1 MIHTMSGQSFLA
13 HEQGFKERIPF
24 LNEIVQ
30 GDSRLLLSQIP
41 DESIDVIIT
50 SPPYYQQRDYGGL
63 GLGNEDSLD
72 DYIEGLMNIFEQ
84 CVRCIKRTGSIFF
97 NIGDK
102 YIEGSLA
109 LAPYLFAHAALQ
121 RTGVKLINIITWVKP
136 NPEPR
141 QYRRR
146 LVSSTEPIFHFV
158 KSDDYKYFYDR
169 YMAHRDAV
177 RQRVKAGNNI
187 GKQYLE
193 LIEKSDLS
201 PEQKQEARQA
211 LMQAIAEVQRGEIA
225 SFRMKIRGI
234 HSEAY
239 GGYEGGRKSHLKNKG
254 FTIIRMY
261 DRAIK
266 RDVIECPV
274 IAFKSGNHPAVYPEF
289 LVQELLNLTTEPG
302 DVVLDPFIG
311 SGTTAVVAK
320 RMGRQYI
327 GFEIHPDYCEIAR
340 RRVSEVEVQP
350 NLLEFF
356 V

>member
-1 MIHTMSGQSFLA
+1 MP
-13 HEQGFKERIPF
+13 IPC
-24 LNEIVQ
+24 LDQIVQ
-30 GDSRLLLSQIP
+30 GDSHALLRQLP
-41 DESIDVIIT
+41 DECVDVVIT

-63 GLGNEDSLD
+63 GLGNEASLD
-72 DYIEGLMNIFEQ
+72 DYIESLLDIFEQ
-84 CVRCIKRTGSIFF
+84 CVRCVKHTGSIFF

-102 YIEGSLA
+102 YVEGSLV
-109 LAPYLFAHAALQ
+109 LAPYLFAHEALQ
-121 RTGVKLINIITWVKP
+121 RTGVKLINLITWVKP

-158 KSDDYKYFYDR
+158 KSNEYKYFYDR
-169 YMAHRDAV
+169 FLAHRDLT
-177 RQRVKAGNNI
+177 RQRVKAGNNV

-201 PEQKQEARQA
+201 PEQKQEARVA
-211 LMQAIAEVQRGEIA
+211 LQQAIAEVQRGEIA

-274 IAFKSGNHPAVYPEF
+274 IASKSVNHPAVYPEF

-302 DVVLDPFIG
+302 DVVLDPFLG
-311 SGTTAVVAK
+311 SGTTAAVAK
-320 RMGRQYI
+320 RMGRHYI
-327 GFEIHPDYCEIAR
+327 GFEINPDYCEMAC
-340 RRVSEVEVQP
+340 RRVDEVEVQP
-350 NLLEFF
+350 SLLEFF

>member
-1 MIHTMSGQSFLA
+1 MPSVFAEVNRLQDSVPFIDQIVEGDCFDLLCQLPDQS
-13 HEQGFKERIPF
+13 
-24 LNEIVQ
+24 V
-30 GDSRLLLSQIP
+30 
-41 DESIDVIIT
+41 DVVIT
-50 SPPYYQQRDYGGL
+50 SPPYYMQRDYGGV
-63 GLGNEDSLD
+63 GIGNEPTVDA
-72 DYIEGLMNIFEQ
+72 YIHNLLLIFEQ
-84 CVRCIKRTGSIFF
+84 CVRCLKNTGSLFF

-102 YIEGSLA
+102 YENGSL
-109 LAPYLFAHAALQ
+109 LLVPFLFAHEAVQ
-121 RTGVKLINIITWVKP
+121 QTGVKLINVITWVKP

-169 YMAHRDAV
+169 FATHRDLV

-187 GKQYLE
+187 GKQYLD

-201 PEQKQEARQA
+201 PEQKQEARRA
-211 LMQAIAEVQRGEIA
+211 LQEVIEEVHRGEIA

-239 GGYEGGRKSHLKNKG
+239 GGYEGGRKSHLLQKG
-254 FTIIRMY
+254 FTIIRMH

-266 RDVIECPV
+266 RDVIECP
-274 IAFKSGNHPAVYPEF
+274 IISIKSPKHPAVYPEY
-289 LVQELLNLTTEPG
+289 LVQELLNLTTEVG
-302 DVVLDPFIG
+302 DIVLDPFIG

-320 RMGRQYI
+320 RMGRRFI
-327 GFEIHPDYCEIAR
+327 GFEINREYCQLAR
-340 RRVSEVEVQP
+340 RRVEETLVQP

>member
-1 MIHTMSGQSFLA
+1 MPMGAQSA
-13 HEQGFKERIPF
+13 TQQASIPF
-24 LNEIVQ
+24 VDSIVE
-30 GDSRLLLSQIP
+30 GDCRELMRQLP
-41 DESIDVIIT
+41 DACLDAVIT
-50 SPPYYQQRDYGGL
+50 SPPYYQQRDYGVGNI
-63 GLGNEDSLD
+63 GNEPSLEA
-72 DYIEGLMNIFEQ
+72 YIQNLLQVFEQ
-84 CVRCIKRTGSIFF
+84 CVRCLKPSGSIFF

-102 YIEGSLA
+102 YENGSLQ
-109 LAPYLFAHAALQ
+109 LAPYLFANAAVQ
-121 RTGVKLINIITWVKP
+121 HTGVKLINIITWVKP

-146 LVSSTEPIFHFV
+146 LVNSTEPIFHFV
-158 KSDDYKYFYDR
+158 KSDEYRYFYER
-169 YMAHRDAV
+169 FTAHRDLV

-193 LIEKSDLS
+193 LIEQSDLS
-201 PEQKQEARQA
+201 PEQKQEARLA
-211 LMQAIAEVQRGEIA
+211 LQQAIAEVQRGEIA

-274 IAFKSGNHPAVYPEF
+274 IAVKSPNHPAVYPEY
-289 LVQELLNLTTEPG
+289 LVQELLNLTTEVG
-302 DVVLDPFIG
+302 DLVLDPFIG

-320 RMGRQYI
+320 RMGRRFI
-327 GFEIHPDYCEIAR
+327 GFEINPDYCELAR
-340 RRVSEVEVQP
+340 RRVEETAVQP
-350 NLLEFF
+350 SLVELY

>member
-1 MIHTMSGQSFLA
+1 MMQ
-13 HEQGFKERIPF
+13 ERAMPVVLTAKHGIPF
-24 LNEIVQ
+24 LNQIVE
-30 GDSRLLLSQIP
+30 GDCRLLLRQLP
-41 DESIDVIIT
+41 DECIDVVVT
-50 SPPYYQQRDYGGL
+50 SPPYYRQRDYGAIGI
-63 GLGNEDSLD
+63 GNEQSLNE
-72 DYIEGLMNIFEQ
+72 YLESLLEVFEQ
-84 CVRCIKRTGSIFF
+84 CVRCTKQTGSLFF
-97 NIGDK
+97 IIGDK
-102 YIEGSLA
+102 YEDGSLL
-109 LAPYLFAHAALQ
+109 LAPYLFAHQAIQ

-158 KSDDYKYFYDR
+158 KSDAYHYYYERF
-169 YMAHRDAV
+169 MGHREMV
-177 RQRVKAGNNI
+177 RAQVKAGNNI
-187 GKQYLE
+187 GKRYLE
-193 LIEKSDLS
+193 LIEQSDLS
-201 PEQKQEARQA
+201 PEQKQAARQA
-211 LMQAIAEVQRGEIA
+211 LEQVIAEVQRGEIA

-239 GGYEGGRKSHLKNKG
+239 GGYEGGRKSHLKSQG

-274 IAFKSGNHPAVYPEF
+274 IAVKSSNHPAVYPEF
-289 LVQELLNLTTEPG
+289 IVQELLNLTSQPN

-320 RMGRQYI
+320 RMGRYYI
-327 GFEIHPDYCEIAR
+327 GFEINPNYCEIAR
-340 RRVSEVEVQP
+340 KRIEETPLQP

>member
-1 MIHTMSGQSFLA
+1 MIRVMSRQSLREHSA
-13 HEQGFKERIPF
+13 KERIPF
-24 LNEIVQ
+24 LDQIVL
-30 GDSRLLLSQIP
+30 GDSLILMQQLP
-41 DESIDVIIT
+41 DECIDVVIT
-50 SPPYYQQRDYGGL
+50 SPPYYQQRDYGGI
-63 GLGNEDSLD
+63 GLGNEASLSE
-72 DYIEGLMNIFEQ
+72 YIEKLLGIFEQ
-84 CVRCIKRTGSIFF
+84 CVRCVKRTGSIFF

-102 YIEGSLA
+102 YVDGSLV

-121 RTGVKLINIITWVKP
+121 RTEVKLINIITWVKP

-146 LVSSTEPIFHFV
+146 LVNSTEPIFHFV
-158 KSDDYKYFYDR
+158 KSGEYKYFYDQF
-169 YMAHRDAV
+169 MTHRDAI

-187 GKQYLE
+187 GRQYLE
-193 LIEKSDLS
+193 LIERSELS
-201 PEQKQEARQA
+201 PEQKQEARAA
-211 LMQAIAEVQRGEIA
+211 LHQAIAEVQHGEIA

-239 GGYEGGRKSHLKNKG
+239 GGYEGGRKSHLKSKG

-274 IAFKSGNHPAVYPEF
+274 IAVKAGDHPAVYPEF
-289 LVQELLNLTTEPG
+289 LVQELINLTTEVG
-302 DVVLDPFIG
+302 DIVLDPFIG

-320 RMGRQYI
+320 RMGRHYI
-327 GFEIHPDYCEIAR
+327 GFEINPEYCDLAR
-340 RRVSEVEVQP
+340 HRVNAVEVQP

>member
-1 MIHTMSGQSFLA
+1 MSQYALHSELKS
-13 HEQGFKERIPF
+13 QQQVPF
-24 LNEIVQ
+24 LDSIVQ
-30 GDSRLLLSQIP
+30 GDCRELLQELP
-41 DESIDVIIT
+41 DESVDVVIT
-50 SPPYYQQRDYGGL
+50 SPPYYLQRDYGG
-63 GLGNEDSLD
+63 GLGIGNEPSLEM
-72 DYIEGLMNIFEQ
+72 YIEQLLGVFKQ
-84 CVRCIKRTGSIFF
+84 CVRCTKPTGSLFF

-102 YIEGSLA
+102 YQNGSL
-109 LAPYLFAHAALQ
+109 LLSPYLFAHAAIQ
-121 RTGVKLINIITWVKP
+121 QTGVKLINVITWVKP

-158 KSDDYKYFYDR
+158 KSDDYQYFYDR
-169 YMAHRDAV
+169 YMEHRDTV

-193 LIEKSDLS
+193 LIEKSELT
-201 PEQKQEARQA
+201 PEQKQEARLA
-211 LMQAIAEVQRGEIA
+211 LQQAIAEVQRGEIA

-239 GGYEGGRKSHLKNKG
+239 GGYEGGRRSHLRKQG

-261 DRAIK
+261 DRSIK

-274 IAFKSGNHPAVYPEF
+274 IAVKAANHPAIYPEF
-289 LVQELLNLTTEPG
+289 LVQELLNLTSLPEN
-302 DVVLDPFIG
+302 VVLDPFVG

-320 RMGRQYI
+320 RMGRHYI
-327 GFEIHPDYCEIAR
+327 GFEINPEYCAHAR
-340 RRVSEVEVQP
+340 KRLEETPVQP